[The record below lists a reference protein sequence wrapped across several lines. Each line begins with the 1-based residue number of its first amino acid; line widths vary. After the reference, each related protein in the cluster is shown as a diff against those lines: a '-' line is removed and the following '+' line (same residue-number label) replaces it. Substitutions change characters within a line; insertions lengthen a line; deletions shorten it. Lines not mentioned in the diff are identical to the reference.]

1 MHIIINIIEQAWRVL
16 SDSAVYILFGLSLG
30 GMVKVFMRPGFV
42 AQHLGRGRY
51 KSVFKAAALGIP
63 LPLCSCG
70 VMPAAASLKEQGA
83 NNGAVTSFLI
93 STPESGVD
101 SIALTYALMDPVMTI
116 ARPVSA
122 MATAVAAGVT
132 ENTAKWRPTGRI
144 TPELSC
150 PVDGCCDGIDCDPA
164 VHAAHHTF
172 TEKIIAGLRYAF
184 GEIWGHLAG
193 AFFLGIFLAGLIGAL
208 IPAEWMGRYLGGGI
222 MSMLVMLAVGIP
234 LYICATSSTP
244 IAASLI
250 LKGVSPG
257 AALVFLLAGPA
268 TNITSLTVLGKLLG
282 KRATAIYLA
291 TIAVMALLCGL
302 ALDQVYAWLAI
313 DPTAIMGRAGEIVPL
328 WLKLTATAVLL
339 GLSIKPL
346 WHSLKTRLGLAAHD
360 HDHGHKHGHAH
371 ESCGCGG
378 QCNTEPHGCTCGQ
391 EPCVCGRGA

>member
-1 MHIIINIIEQAWRVL
+1 MELIVGIFDEAWRVL
-16 SDSAVYILFGLSLG
+16 SDSALYILFGLAMG

-42 AQHLGRGRY
+42 SQHLGKGRFS
-51 KSVFKAAALGIP
+51 SVIKASALGVP

-101 SIALTYALMDPVMTI
+101 SIALTYALMDPLMTI

-122 MATAVAAGVT
+122 MATAIAAGVV
-132 ENTAKWRPTGRI
+132 ENSAKWQ
-144 TPELSC
+144 PERKIKPDLTC
-150 PVDGCCDGIDCDPA
+150 PVDSCCDGIDCDPA
-164 VHAAHHTF
+164 IHAAHHTF
-172 TEKIIAGLRYAF
+172 SQKILAGLRYAF
-184 GEIWGHLAG
+184 GDIWCHLAG
-193 AFFLGIFLAGLIGAL
+193 AFFLGIFLSGLIGAL
-208 IPAEWMGRYLGGGI
+208 VPAELMGRYLGGGM

-268 TNITSLTVLGKLLG
+268 TNITSLTMLRKLLG
-282 KRATAIYLA
+282 KRATAIYLL

-302 ALDQVYAWLAI
+302 ALDWLYGWLAI
-313 DPTAIMGRAGEIVPL
+313 DPKAVMGKAGEIVPI
-328 WLKLTATAVLL
+328 WLKLAATVVLI
-339 GLSIKPL
+339 GLSVKPL
-346 WHSLKTRLGLAAHD
+346 WNSLKVRLGLAAHD
-360 HDHGHKHGHAH
+360 HDHNHGHAP

-378 QCNTEPHGCTCGQ
+378 QCGTEPQGCICGQ
-391 EPCVCGRGA
+391 EPCVCGHGAR